1 MGTDEEAVR
10 AAEAT
15 RYAAMVA
22 GDAAALATLLDED
35 LAYSHS
41 DGSRDTRASYLQ
53 TVSDGHFVYG
63 RIEAPV
69 DRIVII
75 GDCAV
80 LTGTML
86 ADVTVAGQPRSLRNG
101 CLAVYRRVDGRWRLL
116 AYQPTPL
123 S

>member
-41 DGSRDTRASYLQ
+41 DGSRDTRATCRRCRTGISY
-53 TVSDGHFVYG
+53 T
-63 RIEAPV
+63 
-69 DRIVII
+69 
-75 GDCAV
+75 
-80 LTGTML
+80 
-86 ADVTVAGQPRSLRNG
+86 AGSK
-101 CLAVYRRVDGRWRLL
+101 RL
-116 AYQPTPL
+116 
-123 S
+123 